1 MRVLSIVLFYLLTL
15 MRVLSKY
22 PLILRCFILFT
33 NTDEGIEQVSFDS
46 RSCVVLFYLLT
57 LMRVLS
63 KYPLIPRCFI
73 LFTNTDE
80 GVEHC
85 FILFTNTDEGVEQVS
100 VD

>member
-1 MRVLSIVLFYLLTL
+1 

-22 PLILRCFILFT
+22 PLIL
-33 NTDEGIEQVSFDS
+33 
-46 RSCVVLFYLLT
+46 
-57 LMRVLS
+57 
-63 KYPLIPRCFI
+63 RCFI

>member
-1 MRVLSIVLFYLLTL
+1 

-22 PLILRCFILFT
+22 PLIL
-33 NTDEGIEQVSFDS
+33 
-46 RSCVVLFYLLT
+46 
-57 LMRVLS
+57 
-63 KYPLIPRCFI
+63 RCFI

-100 VD
+100 VDWLHSPTSFTDNVVVFINNQTACQLLKC